1 MSEWS
6 DLCGDL
12 MYSKLDSQTTTM
24 GVLRTKDWLLCL
36 ADFLWSA
43 VVIAPLVVLYWR
55 GSWDLLDD
63 LVRGDVHIRN
73 LFNLRKV
80 FILQK
85 LFKSNP
91 MEGIFKLPLQINFLP
106 FELKCYCIAG
116 LSTRKGRK
124 Y

>member
-1 MSEWS
+1 
-6 DLCGDL
+6 

-63 LVRGDVHIRN
+63 LVRCDVQIRN
-73 LFNLRKV
+73 LLNLIKVSNLRK
-80 FILQK
+80 L
-85 LFKSNP
+85 L
-91 MEGIFKLPLQINFLP
+91 
-106 FELKCYCIAG
+106 
-116 LSTRKGRK
+116 
-124 Y
+124 

>member
-1 MSEWS
+1 
-6 DLCGDL
+6 

-63 LVRGDVHIRN
+63 LVRGDDQIRN
-73 LFNLRKV
+73 LLNLIKVFNLRK
-80 FILQK
+80 L
-85 LFKSNP
+85 L
-91 MEGIFKLPLQINFLP
+91 
-106 FELKCYCIAG
+106 
-116 LSTRKGRK
+116 
-124 Y
+124 